1 MKALKLKQL
10 CYRCV
15 SCIFMPKYAEF
26 ENKGKK
32 NMFYA
37 NLYWETLRELKC
49 VLQKTKFINTH
60 YSYTEPFNILLV
72 KDSRTEVDIN
82 SYKYIY
88 MYSAS

>member
-15 SCIFMPKYAEF
+15 SCISMHKYAEF

-49 VLQKTKFINTH
+49 VYRRQ
-60 YSYTEPFNILLV
+60 
-72 KDSRTEVDIN
+72 N
-82 SYKYIY
+82 S
-88 MYSAS
+88 